1 MDTSNMISYLTIP
14 ARGIKEERRRE
25 FDMMKGGRNVNIKSP
40 VITWSVSRSSSS
52 FFMMSGVGTLSSSTS
67 LSDSSWSSTGG
78 GGGGVEQAGEG
89 GHELRG
95 GGGGRGAGGGGGGWS
110 SLSTGARSE
119 LTSLSPARGSQGSPI
134 PVMLGV
140 TLTTFW
146 V

>member
-1 MDTSNMISYLTIP
+1 M
-14 ARGIKEERRRE
+14 
-25 FDMMKGGRNVNIKSP
+25 
-40 VITWSVSRSSSS
+40 
-52 FFMMSGVGTLSSSTS
+52 
-67 LSDSSWSSTGG
+67 
-78 GGGGVEQAGEG
+78 EQAGEG

-119 LTSLSPARGSQGSPI
+119 VTSLSPARGSQGSPI

-146 V
+146 VCRVLVDWMAFLMSLMAAATL